1 MFATEDALVR
11 GRGGRPG
18 TAVLWRTGRVLSLV
32 FASGRAASEDATLPL
47 ARAQQARI
55 ENPTPLA
62 PGENDD
68 RLVPLD
74 NPDPGLAI
82 HWLGEAFDPP
92 GPKPA
97 MTVARSFGPMGR
109 FSGPGSRFEIEY
121 SGPARRA
128 RATLGLWRPAPFARF
143 KRSRTARA
151 SFGRR
156 CGRPERLDLPAGRA
170 VIRSGFAKH
179 PKRCGR
185 RPDYVF
191 GYAVLDGVVVTVN
204 MPICVLCV
212 ERVRG
217 RRGPYETRAGVR
229 ALVEALEPR

>member
-1 MFATEDALVR
+1 
-11 GRGGRPG
+11 
-18 TAVLWRTGRVLSLV
+18 
-32 FASGRAASEDATLPL
+32 
-47 ARAQQARI
+47 
-55 ENPTPLA
+55 
-62 PGENDD
+62 
-68 RLVPLD
+68 
-74 NPDPGLAI
+74 
-82 HWLGEAFDPP
+82 
-92 GPKPA
+92 

-151 SFGRR
+151 SFRRR